1 MVVSSVFEPID
12 FQVQNLQP
20 VNHRAAPEATTPHK
34 QKAANVVATARKS
47 RRKWTLKV
55 ATDEQAADEAVES
68 RLESR

>member
-1 MVVSSVFEPID
+1 MYRVSSNPLIFKYKTCN
-12 FQVQNLQP
+12 Q
-20 VNHRAAPEATTPHK
+20 VNHRAAPETTTPHK